1 MASKLRYLLVLD
13 FEATCGEGGFPQ
25 DQMEIIEFP
34 TIMYDLQVKKE
45 VGRFHEYVRP
55 VIRPQ
60 LTEFCTGLT
69 GITQVGPVPIP
80 TFTYCFAL
88 FTRLH
93 EQETV
98 DNAEPFP
105 PVWNRFKDFLRNQN
119 LWDDPSTYAFIT
131 CGAWD
136 LHTMLPRQLDH
147 IISTNPSASSDDH
160 LIATHFQGRVINIK
174 TAFQKNYKYKH
185 AKGMDKMLKALKMEL
200 LGRHHSGIDD
210 CGNILRIV
218 ERMMDDGW
226 VPEVGVGLSR

>member
-80 TFTYCFAL
+80 TFIVLRYSPD
-88 FTRLH
+88 FT
-93 EQETV
+93 
-98 DNAEPFP
+98 
-105 PVWNRFKDFLRNQN
+105 NRKHSTTLSLSR
-119 LWDDPSTYAFIT
+119 PSGT
-131 CGAWD
+131 
-136 LHTMLPRQLDH
+136 
-147 IISTNPSASSDDH
+147 
-160 LIATHFQGRVINIK
+160 
-174 TAFQKNYKYKH
+174 
-185 AKGMDKMLKALKMEL
+185 ALKT
-200 LGRHHSGIDD
+200 S
-210 CGNILRIV
+210 
-218 ERMMDDGW
+218 
-226 VPEVGVGLSR
+226 